1 MKFAQTNPILGAILY
16 NFLFGI
22 SYLPLKILTAR
33 LNGNTALLIALRFAI
48 CLVLLYALKHTER
61 IHLRSLRDMGICI
74 LPICIFQLLNGF
86 FETTGMCFYPS
97 GKASVILALIPLI
110 TTLLAIPF
118 FHEKPSAGQFF
129 FILLSFLGIFIVA
142 GNSEDKAATVWGF
155 FLLLMAAFMSS
166 SLNLCI
172 RKLGKHLTPLDITY
186 AMSFAMFAVYG
197 SISLITHLV
206 SNDPIELFRPLAD
219 PVIVGCLLALSIGSS
234 LYASALRNIVL
245 PICPWL
251 LHPASAAS
259 PLLQLYLQALLFLAS
274 LSVSMNFSVLL
285 SSFWESGESMHFT
298 IKMGDFLSLIIL
310 LYFTYISPRQTF
322 YQ

>member
-234 LYASALRNIVL
+234 LYASALRNIVFT
-245 PICPWL
+245 
-251 LHPASAAS
+251 HMSMATASSFNGISTVTAVFTGVIILS
-259 PLLQLYLQALLFLAS
+259 EPFGFHEFFGIAL
-274 LSVSMNFSVLL
+274 VLL
-285 SSFWESGESMHFT
+285 GIWGVNALHHKNGRFSFSHHTPLFH
-298 IKMGDFLSLIIL
+298 LH
-310 LYFTYISPRQTF
+310 
-322 YQ
+322 